1 MKKKCLAAVIF
12 AFAVLS
18 AANTVYAIFTGDILE
33 ECLPVEY
40 TKYLA
45 IGDGYVMLEKDEAG
59 FSENSS
65 YYGVYDY
72 VNQAWIMEYQQY
84 DGYMDSVK
92 CVGDKMF
99 AYSIGGTTYL
109 VNPDMQNTVPLE
121 YDVEPDELQFF
132 GKHAVVKVQR
142 FEDDYDSCDVFV
154 VDENGEFYETG
165 LVYEITEDGEMAKG
179 DLRNCALNEN
189 YAVYIYE
196 KTDFVIYDIQNDSV
210 LSFSS
215 PDYAEKMCVDF
226 RENLSASICG
236 NQYLALM
243 NMEGNDGKNYYAV
256 LDFFGNSVVGTTQ
269 CDYVT
274 STEKGN
280 LIVKNGEQTDEIK
293 VADIM
298 LAGEQ
303 KLTDLALIFQKK
315 DCREEEAIGMDRKG
329 NVYKNT
335 VEYSNIFYLDE
346 DPPYDQADLWYLGGN
361 YSSMQGIW
369 YFPEGTLE
377 NGFTNVRL
385 VGDGN
390 VIYESETLNAQ
401 NQSVEFN
408 VDVTGIRELQL
419 EYNGSA
425 DLNGVMLGIADGRL
439 IPVGV
444 QADAESAVRE
454 KPVQADSQIQD
465 PDPQAQQSNTTAS
478 QVQPASVMLYDLY
491 SYIGN
496 LHKMDIIDDNLG
508 NTYYHAIA
516 FFSEETAI
524 YDIGQKYSTLT
535 GKLAVTKADSGP
547 LDSEQNGYVRIY
559 GDDVLL
565 WEDCTL
571 NSYTKPYD
579 FSVDITGVT
588 DLKITANGYSANLGW
603 DYLAV
608 ILENVSLQ

>member
-1 MKKKCLAAVIF
+1 MKKKCLVA
-12 AFAVLS
+12 
-18 AANTVYAIFTGDILE
+18 AIFTFAVMSAAKPVYAMFTWDILE

-72 VNQAWIMEYQQY
+72 VNQAWVMEYQQY

-92 CVGDKMF
+92 YVGDKMF

-121 YDVEPDELQFF
+121 YDVEPDELQFL
-132 GKHAVVKVQR
+132 GNHAVVKVQR

-179 DLRNCALNEN
+179 DLRNCAVNEN
-189 YAVYIYE
+189 YAVYIYG

-256 LDFFGNSVVGTTQ
+256 LDFYGNSVVGATK
-269 CDYVT
+269 CDYAA

-298 LAGEQ
+298 LTGEQ

-346 DPPYDQADLWYLGGN
+346 DSPYDQADLWYLGGN

-369 YFPEGTLE
+369 YFPEGTIE

-401 NQSVEFN
+401 NQRVDFN
-408 VDVTGIRELQL
+408 VNVTGIRELRL

-425 DLNGVMLGIADGRL
+425 DLNGVMLGIADGRF
-439 IPVGV
+439 IPAGA
-444 QADAESAVRE
+444 QADAGFAGQGSQ
-454 KPVQADSQIQD
+454 VQADSQIQD
-465 PDPQAQQSNTTAS
+465 PDVQVQQSNTAAS
-478 QVQPASVMLYDLY
+478 QEQPSSVMLYDLH

-535 GKLAVTKADSGP
+535 GTLAVTKADSGP